1 MQDIFFQYLPNRHHG
16 IGYAYDLRQRPLRAN
31 FMYVRRNCLLFRH
44 VKTTLRI
51 YIEEVFNDINITYLI
66 HLMGLIG
73 LTYLIDKYSFIPTQ
87 LTQGKSAGA
96 ALSSS
101 TVHYYSYEYT

>member
-51 YIEEVFNDINITYLI
+51 YIEELSNDINISYLI
-66 HLMGLIG
+66 HLMSLIG
-73 LTYLIDKYSFIPTQ
+73 LTYLIDKLSTISFIPTQ
-87 LTQGKSAGA
+87 LTQEKSAGA
-96 ALSSS
+96 A
-101 TVHYYSYEYT
+101 